1 MSKPTLT
8 LEMVARAVCA
18 IDDYLPNR
26 IDQIEQVRAALAEQ
40 GEQEQPA
47 LQGDK
52 QLEKQPPTWLCDEC
66 RQQWIMADIAPER
79 PRLAQEGP
87 WRVEGGDVRSTL
99 TNDDLSYWIEEPKIE
114 ALTLAALLNAGAAA
128 EKQVAELEENCNALL
143 DANVTSI
150 DERNTARA
158 ERDTA
163 VAKLRELA
171 GLVRALDEASN
182 RTAYL
187 SLPHPQEIKAM
198 REITTWLAAHP
209 ETLTE
214 QKQEDKQ

>member
-40 GEQEQPA
+40 GEQEQEPQPA
-47 LQGDK
+47 PQGDK

-87 WRVEGGDVRSTL
+87 WRV
-99 TNDDLSYWIEEPKIE
+99 
-114 ALTLAALLNAGAAA
+114 
-128 EKQVAELEENCNALL
+128 L

-171 GLVRALDEASN
+171 RLVRALDEASN

-198 REITTWLAAHP
+198 RAITTWLSAHP
-209 ETLTE
+209 EALAE
-214 QKQEDKQ
+214 QKQEDKA

>member
-26 IDQIEQVRAALAEQ
+26 IDQIEQVRAALAEE

-47 LQGDK
+47 PQGDK

-87 WRVEGGDVRSTL
+87 WRV
-99 TNDDLSYWIEEPKIE
+99 
-114 ALTLAALLNAGAAA
+114 
-128 EKQVAELEENCNALL
+128 L

-158 ERDTA
+158 ERDIA

-171 GLVRALDEASN
+171 GLARALDEASN

-198 REITTWLAAHP
+198 RAITTWLSAHP
-209 ETLTE
+209 EALAE
-214 QKQEDKQ
+214 QEDKQ